1 MTDTDL
7 SNLGWDIDPIDK
19 AWFITPKGELWS
31 GISHRL
37 ILRNKFQD
45 DWHNLCQRGATDDE
59 IEETFTKRL
68 LINGFIKIGE
78 LDEFYS
84 QVDILLDEEKD
95 LFLSFVRS
103 ILKSRDVGDKLL
115 TIRQTWFLGKTMKYT
130 LEDIANGI
138 LPRIR
143 FPRFKIN

>member
-7 SNLGWDIDPIDK
+7 SNRNWDIDPIDR

-31 GISHRL
+31 AISHRL
-37 ILRNKFQD
+37 ILKNKFQD
-45 DWHNLCQRGATDDE
+45 EWHNLCQCGTNEDE
-59 IEETFTKRL
+59 IEETFTKKL
-68 LINGFIKIGE
+68 LINRFIKIGE

-84 QVDILLDEEKD
+84 QIDILLGKEKD
-95 LFLSFVRS
+95 MFFSFARS
-103 ILKSRDVGDKLL
+103 ILKIRDVGDKLL

-138 LPRIR
+138 LLRIL
-143 FPRFKIN
+143 FPRLKIK